1 MKDKKEDKLDT
12 KLFEKP
18 MDKVYNLFAEFLFVE
33 FLRSSLKDG
42 KPSETLLDIS
52 KELHK
57 ISQKKE
63 IKMGEKN
70 ITELLDELMKTKGE
84 KLLKEW
90 KT

>member
-1 MKDKKEDKLDT
+1 MKDKQEDKLDS

-18 MDKVYNLFAEFLFVE
+18 MDKVYSLFAEFVFFE

-42 KPSETLLDIS
+42 RPSETLLDLA

-57 ISQKKE
+57 LSQKKE
-63 IKMGEKN
+63 IKIGEKN
-70 ITELLDELMKTKGE
+70 ITELLDKLMKTKSE